1 MDDIDIPFPAP
12 PGPASEAAAL
22 RPIPWEDREAHAS
35 GWARLVATVKLSF
48 SSPMDAADRIPVT
61 DGYWQPYL
69 YLLLC
74 TAPMLILS
82 VLSQIFGVAI
92 QSAILGGL
100 GAGRPNPFQ
109 ELGLGALGAGALALL
124 VILFL
129 LVAMPLFLFLGMFI
143 GGAFSH
149 LFLWMFGGT
158 KAGVGLGQTI
168 RGYAY
173 ANGVYQLVSAVG
185 SIPLVGCF
193 FVFLLIPFAIV
204 WLVYYGLAL
213 ARLHRT
219 ESWRG
224 ICAAFAPVALACCC
238 GGLIFA
244 AVLGF
249 AATHAH

>member
-1 MDDIDIPFPAP
+1 MDIDIPIPAP
-12 PGPASEAAAL
+12 AAEPPEAPAL
-22 RPIPWEDREAHAS
+22 RPIPWEDLEAHGS
-35 GWARLVATVKLSF
+35 WWARLAATVKLSF

-61 DGYWQPYL
+61 DGYGQPYL

-74 TAPMLILS
+74 TAPML
-82 VLSQIFGVAI
+82 VLS
-92 QSAILGGL
+92 ILGQLLGAAVQGAVLGNL

-109 ELGLGALGAGALALL
+109 ELGLGALGAGAVALI
-124 VILFL
+124 VILFF

-143 GGAFSH
+143 GGSLSH

-224 ICAAFAPVALACCC
+224 ICAAFAPVVLACCC
-238 GGLIFA
+238 GGAILA
-244 AVLGF
+244 AVLGL
-249 AATHAH
+249 AIKHGH